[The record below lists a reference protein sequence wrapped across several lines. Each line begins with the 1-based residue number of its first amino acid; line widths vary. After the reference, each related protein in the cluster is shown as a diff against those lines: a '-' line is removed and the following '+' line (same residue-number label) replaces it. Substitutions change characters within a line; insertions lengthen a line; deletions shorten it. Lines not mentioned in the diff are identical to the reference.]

1 MKMGMTVPNWIPYIK
16 SRIFIHAQVI
26 LTISVFLVS
35 CSAPGHK
42 NGTKKAEA
50 NPNRPLLVNHVEYL
64 DNILIENSGLIYFNG
79 KLWTI
84 NDSGGEP
91 VLFALD
97 RESGK
102 ALQAIHIENGKNE
115 DWESLA
121 QDADHVYI
129 CDVGNNYGRRNTL
142 KIYKVPKD
150 SIPISGNARIRA
162 DKIKFSYA
170 GRPEE
175 KNPLKRSSYDCEAA
189 IVYGDSLLFF
199 TKDWETQ
206 TTTLYTCPTNP
217 GTYQIESRATY
228 QVDGL
233 VTGADIS
240 PDSSFI
246 MLSGYKDFVPLVWVF
261 EDFHPADYSPGKI
274 SRYDYPEF
282 TDLQTEGIAIASPE
296 RVYISCEMTEFPA
309 ALYRI
314 DLHGSPR

>member
-1 MKMGMTVPNWIPYIK
+1 MPAVKLHVYLY
-16 SRIFIHAQVI
+16 F
-26 LTISVFLVS
+26 
-35 CSAPGHK
+35 SALLLFAACGTTGHK
-42 NGTKKAEA
+42 KDFHEEEINSSQ
-50 NPNRPLLVNHVEYL
+50 PVLVNHVEYL

-142 KIYKVPKD
+142 KIYKLSKD
-150 SIPISGNARIRA
+150 SIPVSGNARIRA

-170 GRPEE
+170 GRPEN
-175 KNPLKRSSYDCEAA
+175 KNPMRRSPYDCEAA
-189 IVYGDSLLFF
+189 IVYGDSLFLF
-199 TKDWETQ
+199 TKDWERQ

-261 EDFHPADYSPGKI
+261 EDFRPADYSPGKI
-274 SRYDYPEF
+274 SRYEYPEF

-314 DLHGSPR
+314 DLD